1 MGKYRKGLIAAAGLL
16 GQLVAAGMIPA
27 PYDKWAAVVLAALT
41 AAGVYA
47 VPNAGTVAR

>member
-1 MGKYRKGLIAAAGLL
+1 MDRYRKGLIAGAGLL
-16 GQLVAAGMIPA
+16 GQLVAAGLIPA

-47 VPNAGTVAR
+47 VPNTPAVR